1 VDAAAEH
8 WYARMVETSDVPM
21 MIVDRAGKVV
31 AWNPAAA
38 RAYGYSADEMLGRD
52 VHALVPPDR
61 RAESEQLLADGFAGR
76 ATHGFETLRVR
87 RDGTKLEVMLHCSP
101 IPDASGNIVGVGKA
115 VHDLTQRRQ
124 AEERFRAAVEA
135 CPSGMLML
143 NADGAIVLANHALER
158 QFGYTRSELLG
169 MPLARLVPGLGHHA
183 QSTLSKGTEE
193 AQQGRVQPLREFA
206 GRRSDG
212 SEFPLEIGLT
222 PVPVRTETYLLAVVV
237 DVSARKEAE
246 HRAQLQRT
254 ELERSNRDLQ
264 QFAYVAS
271 HDLQEPLRMVVA
283 YTELLSKKYGAALD
297 EKAKKYIFYAADGA
311 RRMQQLVRD
320 LLLFSR
326 VDSDGRPPTPT
337 APSPVLAEVLR
348 ALWPMIRESG
358 ADVQVGPLP
367 PVLADATQLHQIF
380 QNLIGNAIK
389 FRSERAPAVW
399 VSAKQTGD
407 EVTFSVADNGIGI
420 ADKYRERIFM
430 MFQRLHDR
438 SRYDGSGIGLAIVQ
452 RIVERHGG
460 RVWLES
466 EESHGTTFHFTLHAL
481 PSG

>member
-1 VDAAAEH
+1 VDAAAER
-8 WYARMVETSDVPM
+8 WYARMVETSDVPV

-38 RAYGYSADEMLGRD
+38 RTYGYSAAEMLGQGLG
-52 VHALVPPDR
+52 ALVPPDR

-76 ATHGFETLRVR
+76 ATRGFETLRVR
-87 RDGTKLEVMLHCSP
+87 RDGTPLPVMLHCTP
-101 IPDASGNIVGVGKA
+101 IPDASGAIVGVGKA
-115 VHDLTQRRQ
+115 VHDLAPRRQ

-135 CPSGMLML
+135 CPSGMMMVD
-143 NADGAIVLANHALER
+143 AHGAIVLVNHALER
-158 QFGYTRSELLG
+158 QFGYTRAELLG
-169 MPLARLVPGLGHHA
+169 QPLGALVPGLA
-183 QSTLSKGTEE
+183 QAPPGSALGNEAE
-193 AQQGRVQPLREFA
+193 LAQQGGAQPLRELM
-206 GRRSDG
+206 GRRKDG
-212 SEFPLEIGLT
+212 SEVPLEVGLT
-222 PVPVRTETYLLAVVV
+222 PVPVHADTYLLAVVV

-246 HRAQLQRT
+246 RAAQEKRD
-254 ELERSNRDLQ
+254 ELERSNRELQ

-297 EKAKKYIFYAADGA
+297 EKAQKYIFYAADGA

-320 LLLFSR
+320 LLLYSR
-326 VDSDGRPPTPT
+326 VDSEGRPP
-337 APSPVLAEVLR
+337 APIEPAPVLAQVLR
-348 ALWPMIRESG
+348 ALWPVIRASG

-389 FRSERAPAVW
+389 FRSEREPVVW
-399 VSAKQTGD
+399 VSAVRSGH

-420 ADKYRERIFM
+420 AAKYRERIFL

-438 SRYDGSGIGLAIVQ
+438 SRYEGSGIGLAIVQ

-466 EESHGTTFHFTLHAL
+466 EEGHGTTFHFTLRS
-481 PSG
+481 PG